1 MGHRKRIVFLFIILC
16 GIFFVH
22 AWTVSFRNTP
32 GTDVLRYDPT
42 ESVPLL
48 LLGGFR
54 GIAVDFLWARAIARY
69 EEKKYYELLT
79 INNLIA
85 KLQPNFPA
93 VWIFQSWNMAYNI
106 ANDWDAPQNKWKWIY
121 TGLNFAKKGA
131 IKNPDNGDLF
141 FELGYMYLHLFDQRF
156 FKYASYYREQ
166 LKKDAGEDNYE
177 SSLYWL
183 RKSLLHAPKL
193 HNILAIE
200 RTVCHALW
208 YAALSAEKEGNFD
221 RALRYTESATKEW
234 ETYRAS
240 HPEDASAQVSEFI
253 SMLEKK
259 RESLQLH
266 RFPKEDAWE

>member
-1 MGHRKRIVFLFIILC
+1 
-16 GIFFVH
+16 
-22 AWTVSFRNTP
+22 
-32 GTDVLRYDPT
+32 
-42 ESVPLL
+42 
-48 LLGGFR
+48 
-54 GIAVDFLWARAIARY
+54 
-69 EEKKYYELLT
+69 
-79 INNLIA
+79 
-85 KLQPNFPA
+85 
-93 VWIFQSWNMAYNI
+93 
-106 ANDWDAPQNKWKWIY
+106 
-121 TGLNFAKKGA
+121 
-131 IKNPDNGDLF
+131 
-141 FELGYMYLHLFDQRF
+141 
-156 FKYASYYREQ
+156 
-166 LKKDAGEDNYE
+166 
-177 SSLYWL
+177 
-183 RKSLLHAPKL
+183 L